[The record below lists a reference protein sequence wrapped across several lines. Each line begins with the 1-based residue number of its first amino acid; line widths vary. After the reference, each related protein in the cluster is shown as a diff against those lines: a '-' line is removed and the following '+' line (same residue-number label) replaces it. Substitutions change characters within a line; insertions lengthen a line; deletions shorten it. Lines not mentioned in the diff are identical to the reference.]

1 MLFHIQSTAG
11 TGDRMQNP
19 QSSFGPVWSICFDA
33 KSSCR
38 RPTEAS
44 CMLKNNGNAVLC
56 DSSFIPRRVKDSS
69 LLRYADSSLCWMSR
83 RRGLTRSS
91 IHNCQLHL
99 ARSMKPSLFDT
110 VHLLHAQSSPSRV
123 SAGGILGLWSVNLPK
138 RGTLCASQDSFRTSI
153 MRVSSLDLGHVDG
166 HNVWAEPCDY

>member
-1 MLFHIQSTAG
+1 VTECKIPSPRSDLSGVSVLMQKVRVGVRLKHHACSRTMEML
-11 TGDRMQNP
+11 
-19 QSSFGPVWSICFDA
+19 
-33 KSSCR
+33 
-38 RPTEAS
+38 
-44 CMLKNNGNAVLC
+44 
-56 DSSFIPRRVKDSS
+56 
-69 LLRYADSSLCWMSR
+69 
-83 RRGLTRSS
+83 RSS